1 MEDTFPNIRRLGCF
15 FHFSYNI
22 RKKLKEYNIIKKEN
36 INEDNEFLKDILSIP
51 FKIQNNENIIDDIFK
66 KYSKDSNINKFKN
79 YFYKQ
84 WENIIKSG
92 ILNYAYASV
101 QQRSNSFIENYNR
114 RIKTELCKYT

>member
-1 MEDTFPNIRRLGCF
+1 MILKKLYNSLEDTFQNIRQLGCF

-36 INEDNEFLKDILSIP
+36 INEGNEFLKDILSIP
-51 FKIQNNENIIDDIFK
+51 FKIQNNENIIDDIFQ
-66 KYSKDSNINKFKN
+66 KYNKDSNINNFRN

-101 QQRSNSFIENYNR
+101 
-114 RIKTELCKYT
+114 

>member
-1 MEDTFPNIRRLGCF
+1 M
-15 FHFSYNI
+15 
-22 RKKLKEYNIIKKEN
+22 KE
-36 INEDNEFLKDILSIP
+36 LLSIP
-51 FKIQNNENIIDDIFK
+51 FKIQNNENIIDDIFM
-66 KYSKDSNINKFKN
+66 KYKEDSNISKFKN

-114 RIKTELCKYT
+114 KIKTELCKYITFNHIIY